1 MEKKILDFMGKPCQK
16 SKDKS
21 KYVRENFQVVFKDV
35 DETELL
41 DASLRI
47 VRSKKLSGR
56 KDAFHLFLKELKVYE
71 KISKITKGLLE
82 QVLKEVGEDM
92 NAKIFEALVR
102 CLPSERKSFDT
113 LIATWM
119 KSSDDVSKIICAIDM
134 IRKDLELRYET
145 NKDLCLDIFKQICMF
160 LRYKK
165 TVLNRGALRKKKL
178 RTHMKVK
185 GVQVN
190 GMKVDVSVVKVQ
202 SDGNVLVKYKQQGH
216 DRMLN
221 FVIEFVKD
229 CDAVKTL
236 GRKLVLFL
244 EHEDKLKSA
253 EKVWTRFR
261 KELSEYESD
270 FVKTI
275 DFIHMKPLYWA
286 IRERE
291 IGVLDGMIRRVPRM
305 RDALRQAWNK
315 MYENEDLD
323 TVLKQFETKLQ
334 SLPNPR
340 QHYCLPKH
348 VRIECISDKE
358 TLLNAEKDIL
368 NSDILGVDAEWT
380 NFMPKFNPDPTV
392 SLLQLVTRDVA
403 YLLIVPELET
413 QTLRDVLRRIFTSS
427 TLTTICFGGSEDVK
441 RFVFFLSVLFLSVS
455 LICTLTLTHSLTHTH
470 TD

>member
-1 MEKKILDFMGKPCQK
+1 
-16 SKDKS
+16 
-21 KYVRENFQVVFKDV
+21 
-35 DETELL
+35 
-41 DASLRI
+41 
-47 VRSKKLSGR
+47 
-56 KDAFHLFLKELKVYE
+56 
-71 KISKITKGLLE
+71 
-82 QVLKEVGEDM
+82 
-92 NAKIFEALVR
+92 
-102 CLPSERKSFDT
+102 
-113 LIATWM
+113 
-119 KSSDDVSKIICAIDM
+119 
-134 IRKDLELRYET
+134 
-145 NKDLCLDIFKQICMF
+145 
-160 LRYKK
+160 
-165 TVLNRGALRKKKL
+165 
-178 RTHMKVK
+178 
-185 GVQVN
+185 
-190 GMKVDVSVVKVQ
+190 MKVDVSVVKVQ

-441 RFVFFLSVLFLSVS
+441 RLKAQVRKTSSSDNLSWLRFDMDLAKVASRVLPKKSWSLSKLVDRFIGKPLDKSVRMTDWNRRPLTPAQKAYAAADGYTLIVLHDILKWREENRGATGTHARLGFVAMFSLFVWGKFLR
-455 LICTLTLTHSLTHTH
+455 
-470 TD
+470 